1 MEITGVIKAILPVQ
15 SGTSKNGNGWQK
27 ADFVIEEEGGN
38 YPNSMVITAFGDR
51 VEKLNTVRVGD
62 RVTARF
68 DTLAREYNG
77 RYFTNITLYDFAQPQ
92 LAQQPQP
99 QQQAQAYMGA
109 PQQYKAAPAQP
120 YQPMPAQP
128 MPQQAMYG
136 QTQQQGQRGDD
147 LPF

>member
-15 SGTSKNGNGWQK
+15 SGTSKSGNVWQK

-38 YPNSMVITAFGDR
+38 YPNSMVITAFGER

-68 DTLAREYNG
+68 DTQVREYNG
-77 RYFTNITLYDFAQPQ
+77 RHFNNITLYDFAQP
-92 LAQQPQP
+92 
-99 QQQAQAYMGA
+99 QQAQAYMGA
-109 PQQYKAAPAQP
+109 PQQQMPQQYQAAPAQP
-120 YQPMPAQP
+120 IQQQP
-128 MPQQAMYG
+128 
-136 QTQQQGQRGDD
+136 QGQRGDD

>member
-1 MEITGVIKAILPVQ
+1 MIKAILPVQ
-15 SGTSKNGNGWQK
+15 SGTSKSGNVWQK

-51 VEKLNTVRVGD
+51 VEKLNTLRVGD
-62 RVTARF
+62 YVTARF
-68 DTLAREYNG
+68 DTQAREYNG

-92 LAQQPQP
+92 AQAQP
-99 QQQAQAYMGA
+99 QQQM
-109 PQQYKAAPAQP
+109 PQQYQAAPAQP

-128 MPQQAMYG
+128 VQQP
-136 QTQQQGQRGDD
+136 QGQRADD